1 MTLSSALNDPTLLKA
16 VAKDGAIMIDAEI
29 AGKRGIRAAALK
41 AGFKTV
47 KKIKPGIIEEAL
59 GHLLPEFAPAIDPFY
74 ADGIASG
81 DLKHFFTSNASDI
94 ADAML
99 SVTDARAARARQRVM
114 KKVYNA
120 LRGQAKTHT
129 QDAVPKLADLIS
141 RHISS

>member
-1 MTLSSALNDPTLLKA
+1 MNLSEALNDPVLLKA
-16 VAKDGAIMIDAEI
+16 VAKDGAVMIDADI
-29 AGKRGIRAAALK
+29 AGKRGLRAAALK

-59 GHLLPEFAPAIDPFY
+59 GHLLPEFAPAVDPFY
-74 ADGIASG
+74 ERGVASG
-81 DLKHFFTSNASDI
+81 DLKSYFAQNASQI

-129 QDAVPKLADLIS
+129 QEAVPKLADLIS
-141 RHISS
+141 RHISA